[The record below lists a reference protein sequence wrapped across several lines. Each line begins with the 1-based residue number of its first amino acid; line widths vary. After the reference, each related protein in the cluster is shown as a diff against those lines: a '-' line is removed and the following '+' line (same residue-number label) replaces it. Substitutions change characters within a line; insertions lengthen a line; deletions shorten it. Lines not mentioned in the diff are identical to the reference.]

1 MPALTPTSPPAPA
14 TAGLP
19 RLHPAHL
26 HALAAVA
33 RFGGFERAAAA
44 LGLSQ
49 SAVSQRIAALERQ
62 LGRAVLRR
70 TLPPRPTA
78 AGQALLRHAQ
88 AVAALEGDLADLL
101 GGSADDGPAT
111 LGVAVNAD
119 SLATWFMPVLQR
131 AVAAT
136 GALVAVQVDDQTR
149 THEALRE
156 GRVAGCITSLATP
169 LRGCIAQPLGTMT
182 YTAVA
187 SAALWR
193 AAQAAGRAPR
203 RGQAP
208 GDWLVHWPLVA
219 FNTADRLQ
227 DDFLAALGA
236 PPATALQRH
245 LVPSSESFAQAIAL
259 GFGWG
264 LLPRAQCADALARG
278 DLVALVPG
286 HDVHLAL
293 HWQQPAVAPA
303 LHRRFADLLVHGARA
318 ALAGSPRPDTNPA

>member
-1 MPALTPTSPPAPA
+1 MPAHDASS
-14 TAGLP
+14 GLP
-19 RLHPAHL
+19 RLNPAHL
-26 HALAAVA
+26 HALSAVA
-33 RFGGFERAAAA
+33 RLGGFERAAAA

-62 LGRAVLRR
+62 IGRAVLQR

-78 AGQALLRHAQ
+78 AGRALLRHAQ

-101 GGSADDGPAT
+101 GGSTDGAPAT
-111 LGVAVNAD
+111 LGIAVNAD

-136 GALVAVQVDDQTR
+136 GALVALEVDDQSR

-156 GRVAGCITSLATP
+156 GRVAGCVTSLATP
-169 LRGCIAQPLGTMT
+169 LRGCTVQPLGAMA

-203 RGQAP
+203 PGQAP

-227 DDFLAALGA
+227 DEFLSGLGA

-245 LVPSSESFAQAIAL
+245 LVPSSESYAQAIAL

-264 LLPRAQCADALARG
+264 LLPQAQCAGGLARG

-286 HDVHLAL
+286 RNVALPL

-303 LHRRFADLLVHGARA
+303 LHRRFADLLVAGAREALGA
-318 ALAGSPRPDTNPA
+318 AGYTAPASGDQA